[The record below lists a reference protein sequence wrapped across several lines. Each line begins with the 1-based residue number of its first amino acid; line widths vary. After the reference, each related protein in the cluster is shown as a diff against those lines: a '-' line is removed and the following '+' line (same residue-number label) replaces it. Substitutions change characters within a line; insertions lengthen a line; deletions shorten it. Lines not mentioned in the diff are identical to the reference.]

1 MRLLSCRAGLVLPL
15 RLDFYR
21 IGSVCGLDGL
31 DPAGGVNGVV
41 RQLPLPCALT
51 PRPMEAPAFQFL
63 SDFLTGNFIK
73 KDLQPVFVPIG
84 LNSASLKDP
93 AGIAQFLCLSQ
104 LCDAV
109 LDTMDFLIIE
119 GE

>member
-1 MRLLSCRAGLVLPL
+1 MDEA
-15 RLDFYR
+15 
-21 IGSVCGLDGL
+21 CGVD
-31 DPAGGVNGVV
+31 GVV

-51 PRPMEAPAFQFL
+51 SRPFEAPAFQL
-63 SDFLTGNFIK
+63 RSDFLTGDFIK

-84 LNSASLKDP
+84 LNSAALKGP